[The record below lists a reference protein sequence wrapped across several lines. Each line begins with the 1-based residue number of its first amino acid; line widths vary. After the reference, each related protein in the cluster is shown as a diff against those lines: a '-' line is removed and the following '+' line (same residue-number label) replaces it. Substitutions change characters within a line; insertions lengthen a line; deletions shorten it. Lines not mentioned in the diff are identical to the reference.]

1 MSDDIRTRND
11 FPPESPDTDYIPRP
25 PSLPVR
31 ITREVAVP
39 IVAVL
44 YVGLLSFLRF
54 YDKLGEPSFV
64 GLVATPVAGYL
75 GSLVPK
81 VKEGLLR

>member
-11 FPPESPDTDYIPRP
+11 FAPEPPDTDYIPRP
-25 PSLPVR
+25 ASLPVR

-39 IVAVL
+39 VVAIV
-44 YVGLLSFLRF
+44 YVALLTVLRF
-54 YDKLGEPSFV
+54 YDKLSEASFGVLV
-64 GLVATPVAGYL
+64 GTPVGGYL

-81 VKEGLLR
+81 LNKETR